1 METHLGGKLEMRR
14 CFSFSVFN
22 QLFNENREELLL
34 LMENVSQKNIKNGRE
49 PAPHWSPSAPAKASS
64 TRHKNITALRQV
76 SIQAGCFTTLFI
88 FCVDYSKS
96 SRGNVLSMA
105 FGQINWQGISFFPF
119 LCFEEGLDLPLF
131 GGGGYV
137 KRWCM
142 RKHEEHRVASLLL
155 VMLPVLTHG
164 E

>member
-34 LMENVSQKNIKNGRE
+34 LMENVSQENIKNGRE

-76 SIQAGCFTTLFI
+76 FRLAVSPHFLFSVWITPRVVEEMFCLWLSVKSINRIFLSFLF
-88 FCVDYSKS
+88 S
-96 SRGNVLSMA
+96 VL
-105 FGQINWQGISFFPF
+105 
-119 LCFEEGLDLPLF
+119 
-131 GGGGYV
+131 
-137 KRWCM
+137 
-142 RKHEEHRVASLLL
+142 RKA
-155 VMLPVLTHG
+155 
-164 E
+164 